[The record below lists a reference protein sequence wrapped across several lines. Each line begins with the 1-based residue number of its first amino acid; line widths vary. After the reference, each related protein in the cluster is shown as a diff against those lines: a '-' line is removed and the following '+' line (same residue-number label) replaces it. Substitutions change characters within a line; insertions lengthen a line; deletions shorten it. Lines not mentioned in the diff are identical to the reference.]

1 MISKSGLVSLEE
13 YQEAI
18 ILGNFV
24 AGAPYTL
31 LTRQENTPFL
41 PIHALHRTLKE
52 ATWRI

>member
-1 MISKSGLVSLEE
+1 MIGKSGRVSLEG

-24 AGAPYTL
+24 AAAPYTL
-31 LTRQENTPFL
+31 FTRQENTLFS
-41 PIHALHRTLKE
+41 PIHALHRHLKE